1 MPAPIDQAPPEST
14 RTDDDFA
21 ASVVVLSDFASGTEQ
36 GWNDLRGSLAAL
48 ARQDTDEKVEYLLV
62 ESEEYREEV
71 PGDLQS
77 ILPGLRIVF
86 TPGRNSYEIR
96 NDGVRAASCE
106 IVATIDGDC
115 AADPDFV
122 RLMIDSLR
130 AHPNAAAVSGRTVY
144 SGGGFYPRAA
154 ALLERSFVEEGRRGP
169 MRHITN
175 NGSGFRRSV
184 YLHHPLRTDV
194 GVFASQ
200 LQSEAMLRAGYE
212 LLFEP
217 RMRVTHAFYRSFD
230 RDHRL
235 GIGYGAIRIRLEDG
249 GLPYASLARMG
260 CLSVPVFFFGRLA
273 KGWVQ
278 AIRNRRAYDVRWY
291 ELPGVLL
298 LAVLGCVTE
307 IPGLWRAATGLPPP
321 ATHFR

>member
-1 MPAPIDQAPPEST
+1 MSGPIDQAPPEST
-14 RTDDDFA
+14 HAGDDFA

-36 GWNDLRGSLAAL
+36 GWNDLRGTLAAL

-62 ESEEYREEV
+62 ESEEYREAV

-77 ILPGLRIVF
+77 ILPGLRVVF
-86 TPGRNSYEIR
+86 TPRRNSYEIR

-122 RLMIDSLR
+122 RLLIDSLR

-144 SGGGFYPRAA
+144 SGTGFYNRAA
-154 ALLERSFVEEGRRGP
+154 ALLERSYVEEGRRGP

-184 YLHHPLRTDV
+184 YLAHPLRTDV

-200 LQSEAMLRAGYE
+200 LQSAAMLRAGYD

-217 RMRVTHAFYRSFD
+217 RMRVTHAFYPSFD
-230 RDHRL
+230 RDHRR
-235 GIGYGAIRIRLEDG
+235 GCGYGAIRIRLEDRA
-249 GLPYASLARMG
+249 LPYASLAHLG
-260 CLSVPVFFFGRLA
+260 PLSVPIFFCGRLT
-273 KGWVQ
+273 KGWLQ
-278 AIRNRRAYDVRWY
+278 ALRHWRTYEVRWY
-291 ELPGVLL
+291 ELPAVLV
-298 LAVLGCVTE
+298 LAVMGCLEE
-307 IPGLWRAATGLPPP
+307 IPGLWRAAVGQPPP
-321 ATHFR
+321 TTNFR